1 MLAFEDV
8 FVGRAIALIADWWGE
23 AMGEAK
29 VSRAASLAASRPGTG
44 YAAGARAGR

>member
-8 FVGRAIALIADWWGE
+8 FVGRAIALIADWW
-23 AMGEAK
+23 GEAK